1 MNMIVCNR
9 SCRYQRDGY
18 CCLEGQ
24 AAITNA
30 AVSPCCYYEEQ
41 KTEKEDSYDSNRGD
55 NKAL

>member
-1 MNMIVCNR
+1 MNMIVCNQA
-9 SCRYQRDGY
+9 CCYQEDGY

-30 AVSPCCYYEEQ
+30 AAEPCCYF
-41 KTEKEDSYDSNRGD
+41 KERGVKGGDGNDKDRGD

>member
-9 SCRYQRDGY
+9 PCRYQRDGY

-30 AVSPCCYYEEQ
+30 AVSPCCYYEE
-41 KTEKEDSYDSNRGD
+41 TEKENSNDSNRG
-55 NKAL
+55 NNEAL